1 MIIRAA
7 KLLHGERE
15 MKTRDPV
22 ATLSSSDGTSS
33 LLIETSAYGREGE
46 QGTRRTLRQSCLTTS
61 RLAENAAARSAED
74 DGLRVREDGRDR
86 EAACK
91 IGQAESQRITIVQTW
106 LPYAPG
112 HLTSMK

>member
-46 QGTRRTLRQSCLTTS
+46 QGTRRTLRQSCLTTG
-61 RLAENAAARSAED
+61 RLAEHAATCSAQD
-74 DGLRVREDGRDR
+74 NSLCVREDGRDGK
-86 EAACK
+86 AAYK
-91 IGQAESQRITIVQTW
+91 RYW
-106 LPYAPG
+106 
-112 HLTSMK
+112 